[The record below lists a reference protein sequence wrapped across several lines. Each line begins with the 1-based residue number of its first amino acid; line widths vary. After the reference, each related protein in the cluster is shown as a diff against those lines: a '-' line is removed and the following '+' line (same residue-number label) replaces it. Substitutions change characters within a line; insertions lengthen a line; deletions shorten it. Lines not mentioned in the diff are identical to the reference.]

1 MTDARGP
8 EGEREREE
16 EREAEG
22 QGKSVVQQQPKRTR
36 ATNCRLRGL
45 FLVSRRGPLAASHT
59 SFFHLQFDEKQK
71 VISFFHIDSSRP
83 QQDREPLDP

>member
-16 EREAEG
+16 ERAAEG

-36 ATNCRLRGL
+36 ATNCRL
-45 FLVSRRGPLAASHT
+45 FF
-59 SFFHLQFDEKQK
+59 FFHLQFDEKQK
-71 VISFFHIDSSRP
+71 VVSFFHIDSSRP
-83 QQDREPLDP
+83 QQDREPMDP